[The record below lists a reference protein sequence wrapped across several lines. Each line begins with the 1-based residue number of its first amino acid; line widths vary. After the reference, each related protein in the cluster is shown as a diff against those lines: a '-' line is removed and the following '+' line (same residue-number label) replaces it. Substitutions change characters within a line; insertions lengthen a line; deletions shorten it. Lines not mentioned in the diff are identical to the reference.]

1 MPPATDLT
9 VLHVLA
15 VASGRLQR
23 QRQDRRTTFIP
34 YVVNIQERSATE
46 SAVVSVSERKPS
58 MDSPTDPA
66 LASRAWQQHGGASV
80 LDDTIGLQCSTRL
93 AGRTSSFTEGLA
105 ANDHPPRRARH
116 ERGCFSEG
124 MIDPNLFPEPSVML
138 SAPALIRRSTLFA
151 NFVAARYFDIL
162 SFSLRLTIA
171 QELVRWLTTMPS
183 FEIVHPNAMLALR
196 GGAFLF
202 PFAWYLDVQTC
213 MRDAGPMYEIRIGNP
228 LVPMSVYYYGKSFS
242 RPPFIDFPS
251 LPPFARRVIPRSVG
265 GRRKKRLGGYK
276 R

>member
-93 AGRTSSFTEGLA
+93 AGRTSSFTELPPFFREESLISIQGLA

-213 MRDAGPMYEIRIGNP
+213 MRDAGPMYE
-228 LVPMSVYYYGKSFS
+228 LS
-242 RPPFIDFPS
+242 PFQIDYVAHS
-251 LPPFARRVIPRSVG
+251 NRESTSAYVWN
-265 GRRKKRLGGYK
+265 KKPGTLSSSAWVTA
-276 R
+276 